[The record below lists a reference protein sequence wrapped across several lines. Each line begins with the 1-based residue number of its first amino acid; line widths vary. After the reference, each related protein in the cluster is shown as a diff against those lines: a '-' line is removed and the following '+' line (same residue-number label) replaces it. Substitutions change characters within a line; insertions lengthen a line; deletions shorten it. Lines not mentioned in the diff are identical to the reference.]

1 MKQKLLNYQ
10 PFNEQEEKDKE
21 LLLKVIEQKDV
32 LTRKNTI
39 GHFTVSCWVLN
50 QSHDKVLMCY
60 HKIYNSWCW
69 LGGHVDGQK
78 DFKKVAL
85 KEFQEESGLKHV
97 RFLKDDPFSIEVLTV
112 NGHIKNGVYVSSHL
126 HYNITYLM
134 EADDQ
139 EKLIIKEDE
148 NNGLQ
153 WFDFEEA
160 LKASTEPWLVENVYK
175 KLNKKIEK
183 VIIK

>member
-60 HKIYNSWCW
+60 HKFII
-69 LGGHVDGQK
+69 LGV
-78 DFKKVAL
+78 
-85 KEFQEESGLKHV
+85 GLE
-97 RFLKDDPFSIEVLTV
+97 DM
-112 NGHIKNGVYVSSHL
+112 
-126 HYNITYLM
+126 LM
-134 EADDQ
+134 
-139 EKLIIKEDE
+139 
-148 NNGLQ
+148 G
-153 WFDFEEA
+153 
-160 LKASTEPWLVENVYK
+160 
-175 KLNKKIEK
+175 KKILK
-183 VIIK
+183 KWH

>member
-97 RFLKDDPFSIEVLTV
+97 QFLKDDPFSIEVLTV

-139 EKLIIKEDE
+139 ETVGYGHGVGMSQSGANAMGKNQSSYQQI
-148 NNGLQ
+148 LQ
-153 WFDFEEA
+153 HYYTGVSFGNVKDF
-160 LKASTEPWLVENVYK
+160 L
-175 KLNKKIEK
+175 
-183 VIIK
+183 

>member
-69 LGGHVDGQK
+69 LGGHV
-78 DFKKVAL
+78 
-85 KEFQEESGLKHV
+85 
-97 RFLKDDPFSIEVLTV
+97 
-112 NGHIKNGVYVSSHL
+112 KNGVYVSSHL

-139 EKLIIKEDE
+139 ERLIIKEDE
-148 NNGLQ
+148 NKGFFARFLERVQ
-153 WFDFEEA
+153 
-160 LKASTEPWLVENVYK
+160 K
-175 KLNKKIEK
+175 
-183 VIIK
+183 

>member
-78 DFKKVAL
+78 DFKKVASLVYLSQVQDIINIKAL
-85 KEFQEESGLKHV
+85 KEDDETKSYQLLYKFDDLLKQLEDTIAEYVNMLEKEQKVTKELQDSVYPIINIESMV
-97 RFLKDDPFSIEVLTV
+97 
-112 NGHIKNGVYVSSHL
+112 
-126 HYNITYLM
+126 
-134 EADDQ
+134 
-139 EKLIIKEDE
+139 
-148 NNGLQ
+148 
-153 WFDFEEA
+153 
-160 LKASTEPWLVENVYK
+160 
-175 KLNKKIEK
+175 
-183 VIIK
+183 